1 MGGDESRG
9 GPGPGT
15 AATVGVTVAAV
26 VEENYGKRVDHDFL
40 TKRQLHRRVG
50 KAGLEHVAG
59 AATPPTTDFDGQPHS
74 NPAAAQSG
82 FEPAGSAGPSRAPDF
97 FASFVYGQP
106 HGNPAAAQSGFE
118 PPGGAG
124 PSQAP
129 KWRSRHGNGQPHSKP
144 IAQSGLDPQIA

>member
-82 FEPAGSAGPSRAPDF
+82 FEP
-97 FASFVYGQP
+97 
-106 HGNPAAAQSGFE
+106 
-118 PPGGAG
+118 PGGAG